1 MIIKPSEICNYEQF
15 VELMKDA
22 GFQAQMKVALEA
34 LANIFAA
41 DPAAVIGDD
50 ERIARYWVRYHEDPG
65 TPKPK
70 ISDFLRLQ
78 QPE

>member
-1 MIIKPSEICNYEQF
+1 MIIKPSEICNYEHF

-41 DPAAVIGDD
+41 DPTAVVGDD
-50 ERIARYWVRYHEDPG
+50 ERIARYWLRYHEDPG

-70 ISDFLRLQ
+70 ISDFFRIQ
-78 QPE
+78 HRE